1 MQRAFFCATSTKI
14 AEPTMQRETEA
25 DRRDKLRVLAHS
37 HPGCVENLHGCA
49 GLLPLYDPSLIPS
62 DLLNCANL
70 HHQNNPLSDTCKP
83 NQNSACG
90 VIKEKG
96 VNLMGYVGGIINAS
110 SSSSTYLDPQSS
122 IHINPGSIQEINSNP
137 FLYTPQNL
145 RIFDQS
151 FNSGEVV
158 DLVVFKPEA
167 FSINHEANTNGQGL
181 SLSLSSHHTHQ
192 NNLPLELNLQRYES
206 SIFNDKVTGVGA
218 GYIVPGWSGIGPDLV
233 MRRWA
238 ETVVTMVTLTPIRMR
253 CLASWRAESMAP
265 CPEKVRRRM

>member
-1 MQRAFFCATSTKI
+1 M
-14 AEPTMQRETEA
+14 AEGFEPYHVPQQS
-25 DRRDKLRVLAHS
+25 RRDKLRVLAHN

-206 SIFNDKVTGVGA
+206 SIFNDKVTSVGA
-218 GYIVPGWSGIGPDLV
+218 GYIVPGLV
-233 MRRWA
+233 EDWGGFGHATMGRDCCDNGYLNTHTY
-238 ETVVTMVTLTPIRMR
+238 ETQHLLYPV
-253 CLASWRAESMAP
+253 AKQS
-265 CPEKVRRRM
+265 PEYEDQKHSNVKKSKV